1 MSTVALNK
9 ENVLFSLVGVG
20 FGLFFGF
27 AFVTWANHRAQQPP
41 QQPAGSAAQTAEADG
56 AASQAE
62 AEAAIKRARENPK
75 DFDAQMEGARA
86 YYDTQRYDDAV
97 DLLLRANELQPT
109 NVEPVAALAHVN
121 ADAGNY
127 RAAEKWYVAAL
138 GMKPDD
144 ADARASLA
152 RVLLLAQPPD
162 FERAAA
168 ELRRALQ
175 IDPRHEP
182 SLQFLAFALARRG
195 DERGARDAV
204 DRLEKINP
212 GNPSIPRLRE
222 EIEAGAKSPQPA
234 GAGGAQ
240 TNASQEGAR

>member
-1 MSTVALNK
+1 MSPVAMNK
-9 ENVLFSLVGVG
+9 ESVLFSLVGVG

-27 AFVTWANHRAQQPP
+27 AFVTWANHRARQPSD
-41 QQPAGSAAQTAEADG
+41 AAAQ
-56 AASQAE
+56 AAAGESESDKAAE

-86 YYDTQRYDDAV
+86 YYESQRFDDAV

-109 NVEPVAALAHVN
+109 NVEPVVALAHVN

-127 RAAEKWYVAAL
+127 KAAEKWYVAAL

-144 ADARASLA
+144 ADARASLG
-152 RVLLLAQPPD
+152 RVLLLAEPPD
-162 FERAAA
+162 YERAAA

-182 SLQFLAFALARRG
+182 SLQFLAFALSQAG
-195 DERGARDAV
+195 DARGARDAV
-204 DRLEKINP
+204 ERLEKINP
-212 GNPSIPRLRE
+212 GNAALPRLRE
-222 EIEAGAKSPQPA
+222 EIEARAKSPQAA
-234 GAGGAQ
+234 GARGANA
-240 TNASQEGAR
+240 NASQEGAR